1 MSRLRVH
8 NGIIEID
15 GTEMTLHGVEK
26 TAASQLPKVRDE
38 LLRAVA
44 IAKLQRSIIEDI
56 VRTANTKG
64 VTSNEAGDRSSN

>member
-1 MSRLRVH
+1 MSKLRVH
-8 NGIIEID
+8 NGIVEID
-15 GTEMTLHGVEK
+15 GIEVTLHGVER
-26 TAASQLPKVRDE
+26 TAADQLPEVRDE

-56 VRTANTKG
+56 VRAANTKG